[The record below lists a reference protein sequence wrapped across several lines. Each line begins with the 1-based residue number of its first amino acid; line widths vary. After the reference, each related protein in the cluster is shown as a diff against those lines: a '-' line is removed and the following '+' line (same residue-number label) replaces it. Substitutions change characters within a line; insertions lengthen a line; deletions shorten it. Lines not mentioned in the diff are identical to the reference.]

1 MQEGKPLLA
10 VPASHIRMP
19 VQIPASPLVFQL
31 HGKAVECGLSA
42 WTPVI
47 YLGDS
52 DGTPGPWLRAG
63 PAQTTQSLFL
73 SNI

>member
-19 VQIPASPLVFQL
+19 VQIPASLVFQL
-31 HGKAVECGLSA
+31 HGKAVECGFSA

-52 DGTPGPWLRAG
+52 DETPGPWLLAG
-63 PAQTTQSLFL
+63 LAQTTPSLFL